1 MTVIADPSLSRAAGL
16 SRGAADAR
24 TGATLID
31 HAARL
36 SDRERRLPTT
46 LAADLAYS
54 DQVSP
59 RPRSELLCRAL
70 NITIAAVALVVLAP
84 LLVLV
89 ALAIRLSSE
98 GPILY
103 RQTRVG
109 LDRRRRSWNA
119 DQMLY
124 DRRIRDVGGRP
135 FTIYKF
141 RTMRLNAERAGAV
154 WATKGDPRITMLG
167 RALRKTRID
176 EIPQLINV
184 LLGDMNIVGPRPE
197 RPVLVSQLREQ
208 IREYPLRH
216 RAKPGITGWAQ
227 INHSYD
233 ACLDDVRTK
242 VRFDLEYLQR
252 QSLTEDLLIMA
263 RTIPVMILR
272 RGAN

>member
-1 MTVIADPSLSRAAGL
+1 MTIFADPSIGRSATLSVGAEARAAGSL
-16 SRGAADAR
+16 VDHRPRLAER
-24 TGATLID
+24 ELRLATT
-31 HAARL
+31 
-36 SDRERRLPTT
+36 P
-46 LAADLAYS
+46 AADLPYS
-54 DQVSP
+54 DHGSP
-59 RPRSELLCRAL
+59 RPRSEVLCRAL
-70 NITIAAVALVVLAP
+70 NVTIAALALFLLAPALVI
-84 LLVLV
+84 V

-109 LDRRRRSWNA
+109 LDRRRRAWSA
-119 DQMLY
+119 DEMPY

-154 WATKGDPRITMLG
+154 WATKRDPRITTLG
-167 RALRKTRID
+167 RVLRKTRID

-197 RPVLVSQLREQ
+197 RPILVSQLREQ
-208 IREYPLRH
+208 ISEYPLRH

-227 INHSYD
+227 INQSYD
-233 ACLDDVRTK
+233 ACLDDVRAK

-252 QSLTEDLLIMA
+252 QSVAEDLLIMA
-263 RTIPVMILR
+263 RTIPVMLLR

>member
-1 MTVIADPSLSRAAGL
+1 MTLFTDAPLGQSDVVSLVSDGRTRAPSADHSERVADRELRLAISRAADMPDRDHL
-16 SRGAADAR
+16 
-24 TGATLID
+24 AT
-31 HAARL
+31 
-36 SDRERRLPTT
+36 
-46 LAADLAYS
+46 
-54 DQVSP
+54 P

-70 NITIAAVALVVLAP
+70 NVTIAAVALILLAP
-84 LLVLV
+84 ALILV
-89 ALAIRLSSE
+89 ALAIRLTSE

-109 LDRRRRSWNA
+109 LDRRRRHWST

-141 RTMRLNAERAGAV
+141 RTMRVNAERAGAV
-154 WATKGDPRITMLG
+154 WATKGDSRITPLG
-167 RALRKTRID
+167 RLLRKTRID

-197 RPVLVSQLREQ
+197 RPILVSQLREQ
-208 IREYPLRH
+208 IREYSLRH

-233 ACLDDVRTK
+233 SCVDDVRTK

-252 QSLTEDLLIMA
+252 QSVAEDLLIMA

>member
-1 MTVIADPSLSRAAGL
+1 MTVIADPSLSRAAAL
-16 SRGAADAR
+16 SRSAADAR
-24 TGATLID
+24 TGPAFD

-54 DQVSP
+54 DHVSP
-59 RPRSELLCRAL
+59 RPRSEILCRAL
-70 NITIAAVALVVLAP
+70 NITIAAVALLALSPVL
-84 LLVLV
+84 LLV

-109 LDRRRRSWNA
+109 LDRRRRSWSA

-124 DRRIRDVGGRP
+124 DRRIRDVGGKP

-154 WATKGDPRITMLG
+154 WATKGDPRITALG
-167 RALRKTRID
+167 RMLRKTRID

-233 ACLDDVRTK
+233 ACLEDVRTK

-252 QSLTEDLLIMA
+252 QSVTEDLRIMA

>member
-1 MTVIADPSLSRAAGL
+1 MTIFADPSHSAALPSGSRARSTASLGDHN
-16 SRGAADAR
+16 SRPIEHELR
-24 TGATLID
+24 RVAT
-31 HAARL
+31 
-36 SDRERRLPTT
+36 P
-46 LAADLAYS
+46 AADLPHP
-54 DQVSP
+54 DPLSP
-59 RPRSELLCRAL
+59 RPRSELWCRAV
-70 NITIAAVALVVLAP
+70 NVTIAALALLVLAP
-84 LLVLV
+84 VLIVV
-89 ALAIRLSSE
+89 ALAIRLSSD

-109 LDRRRRSWNA
+109 LDRRRRYWSA

-141 RTMRLNAERAGAV
+141 RTMRLNAERGSAV
-154 WATKGDPRITMLG
+154 WATKGDPRITTLG
-167 RALRKTRID
+167 QLLRKTRID

-197 RPVLVSQLREQ
+197 RPILVSLLREQ
-208 IREYPLRH
+208 IRDYPLRH

-233 ACLDDVRTK
+233 ACLDDVRMK

-252 QSLTEDLLIMA
+252 QSVTEDLLIMA

>member
-1 MTVIADPSLSRAAGL
+1 MTVIADPSLSRSVAL
-16 SRGAADAR
+16 TRGAADLRAGPTLGDHTAR
-24 TGATLID
+24 
-31 HAARL
+31 H
-36 SDRERRLPTT
+36 SDRERRIPTT
-46 LAADLAYS
+46 RAADLSYS

-59 RPRSELLCRAL
+59 RPRSEIVCRAL
-70 NITIAAVALVVLAP
+70 NITIAAAALLVLAP
-84 LLVLV
+84 VLVLV

-109 LDRRRRSWNA
+109 LDRRRRHWSA
-119 DQMLY
+119 DQTFY

-141 RTMRLNAERAGAV
+141 RTMRVNAERAGAV
-154 WATKGDPRITMLG
+154 WATKGDPRITTLG
-167 RALRKTRID
+167 RILRKTRID

-184 LLGDMNIVGPRPE
+184 LLGDMNVVGPRPE
-197 RPVLVSQLREQ
+197 RPILVSQLREQ

-227 INHSYD
+227 INHAYD
-233 ACLDDVRTK
+233 ACLEDVRTK

-252 QSLTEDLLIMA
+252 QSVTEDLRIMA

>member
-1 MTVIADPSLSRAAGL
+1 MTAFADPSLSRA
-16 SRGAADAR
+16 GAPVSLGDQPVR
-24 TGATLID
+24 FT
-31 HAARL
+31 
-36 SDRERRLPTT
+36 DRELRLATAT
-46 LAADLAYS
+46 EVDLSLADEM
-54 DQVSP
+54 SP

-70 NITIAAVALVVLAP
+70 NITIAALALLVLAP
-84 LLVLV
+84 ALVLV
-89 ALAIRLSSE
+89 AIAIRLSSD

-103 RQTRVG
+103 RQTRIG
-109 LDRRRRSWNA
+109 LDRRRRHWSA
-119 DQMLY
+119 GQMPY

-154 WATKGDPRITMLG
+154 WATKGDPRITTLG
-167 RALRKTRID
+167 RILRKTRID

-197 RPVLVSQLREQ
+197 RPILVSQLREK

-227 INHSYD
+227 INHAYD
-233 ACLDDVRTK
+233 SCLEDVWTK

-252 QSLTEDLLIMA
+252 QSVTEDLRIMA

>member
-1 MTVIADPSLSRAAGL
+1 MTVFADPSLGRSATL
-16 SRGAADAR
+16 SVGAEAR
-24 TGATLID
+24 TAGSLGDHRPRLAERELRLATT
-31 HAARL
+31 
-36 SDRERRLPTT
+36 P
-46 LAADLAYS
+46 AADLPYS
-54 DQVSP
+54 DHGSP
-59 RPRSELLCRAL
+59 RPRSELLCRAV
-70 NITIAAVALVVLAP
+70 NVTIAALAILVLAP
-84 LLVLV
+84 ALVIV

-109 LDRRRRSWNA
+109 LDRRRRAWSA
-119 DQMLY
+119 DEMPY

-154 WATKGDPRITMLG
+154 WATKKDPRITTLG
-167 RALRKTRID
+167 LVLRKTRID

-197 RPVLVSQLREQ
+197 RPILVSQLREQ
-208 IREYPLRH
+208 ISDYPLRH

-227 INHSYD
+227 INQSYD
-233 ACLDDVRTK
+233 ACLDDVRAK

-252 QSLTEDLLIMA
+252 QSVAEDLLIMA
-263 RTIPVMILR
+263 RTIPVMLLR

>member
-1 MTVIADPSLSRAAGL
+1 
-16 SRGAADAR
+16 
-24 TGATLID
+24 
-31 HAARL
+31 
-36 SDRERRLPTT
+36 
-46 LAADLAYS
+46 
-54 DQVSP
+54 
-59 RPRSELLCRAL
+59 LCRAL
-70 NITIAAVALVVLAP
+70 NVTIAALALLVLAP
-84 LLVLV
+84 ALLLV
-89 ALAIRLSSE
+89 AIAIRLSSD

-103 RQTRVG
+103 RQARVG
-109 LDRRRRSWNA
+109 LDRRRRYWNA

-124 DRRIRDVGGRP
+124 DRRVRDVGGRP

-141 RTMRLNAERAGAV
+141 RTMRLNAEQAGAV
-154 WATKGDPRITMLG
+154 WATKGDPRVTALG
-167 RALRKTRID
+167 RWLRKSRID

-197 RPVLVSQLREQ
+197 RPTLVSQLREQ

-252 QSLTEDLLIMA
+252 QSLTQDLLIMA

>member
-1 MTVIADPSLSRAAGL
+1 V
-16 SRGAADAR
+16 
-24 TGATLID
+24 
-31 HAARL
+31 
-36 SDRERRLPTT
+36 
-46 LAADLAYS
+46 
-54 DQVSP
+54 
-59 RPRSELLCRAL
+59 CRAL
-70 NITIAAVALVVLAP
+70 NITIAAAALLVLAP
-84 LLVLV
+84 VLVLV

-109 LDRRRRSWNA
+109 LDRRRRHWSS
-119 DQMLY
+119 DQTLY

-141 RTMRLNAERAGAV
+141 RTMRVNAERAGAV
-154 WATKGDPRITMLG
+154 WATKSDPRITTLG
-167 RALRKTRID
+167 RVLRKTRID

-197 RPVLVSQLREQ
+197 RPILVSQLREQ
-208 IREYPLRH
+208 IREYALRH

-233 ACLDDVRTK
+233 ACLEDVRTK

-252 QSLTEDLLIMA
+252 QSVTEDLRIMA